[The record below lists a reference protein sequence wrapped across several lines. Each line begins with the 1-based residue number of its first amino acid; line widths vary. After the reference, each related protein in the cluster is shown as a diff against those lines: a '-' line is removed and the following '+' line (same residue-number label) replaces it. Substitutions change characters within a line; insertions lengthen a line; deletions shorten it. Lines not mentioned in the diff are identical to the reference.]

1 MRSCEITR
9 SRPQNISH
17 DYYRPDGITFFAIP
31 RSQTR
36 NLFAPSITE
45 DASNV
50 LMILPL
56 SEDRSNRTLAYARRN
71 DIGYLVVDS
80 VLVSLMII

>member
-1 MRSCEITR
+1 VRL
-9 SRPQNISH
+9 H
-17 DYYRPDGITFFAIP
+17 DLSLKTSAMIIIAPDGVTFFAIP
-31 RSQTR
+31 RSQTK

-56 SEDRSNRTLAYARRN
+56 NEDRSNRTLAYVTRN

>member
-1 MRSCEITR
+1 VRL
-9 SRPQNISH
+9 H
-17 DYYRPDGITFFAIP
+17 DLFLKTSAMIILAPDGVTFFAIP
-31 RSQTR
+31 WSQTR

>member
-1 MRSCEITR
+1 M
-9 SRPQNISH
+9 QVV
-17 DYYRPDGITFFAIP
+17 
-31 RSQTR
+31 
-36 NLFAPSITE
+36 
-45 DASNV
+45 V

-56 SEDRSNRTLAYARRN
+56 NEDRSNRTLAYATRN